1 MSNHYW
7 VEQGYGMFLNNEE
20 AEVMVEKFIK
30 KHPNKYNGSVNEE
43 FYELLQNEFGATII
57 DDDSFDGRSLLYLT
71 ADKYSGCGDGV
82 MLYGSK
88 RGTVFADEAET
99 KCYKNIDDMA
109 DDIRKTYGEYLPDN
123 FDYKSHL
130 VRFAGVTFS

>member
-30 KHPNKYNGSVNEE
+30 EHPNKYNGSVNEE

-71 ADKYSGCGDGV
+71 ADEYSGCDEQYACDG
-82 MLYGSK
+82 
-88 RGTVFADEAET
+88 RTA
-99 KCYKNIDDMA
+99 
-109 DDIRKTYGEYLPDN
+109 P
-123 FDYKSHL
+123 
-130 VRFAGVTFS
+130 VRQLRRQ